1 MVTLE
6 HPKRFR
12 DGDDETPARELA
24 AGGSVARVRALYDQI
39 RLLYCNGA
47 CASWGVPHTFSG
59 MDLCLTPE
67 SVEGVSDPL
76 RRLEMVTSIVAVFSA
91 YSPTSE
97 FGSRV
102 RGGGCNEL
110 VRGNVANCRT
120 IV

>member
-1 MVTLE
+1 
-6 HPKRFR
+6 
-12 DGDDETPARELA
+12 
-24 AGGSVARVRALYDQI
+24 
-39 RLLYCNGA
+39 
-47 CASWGVPHTFSG
+47 
-59 MDLCLTPE
+59 MDLYLTPE